1 MACPMK
7 VYFDLGTL
15 SDRVLNLLLRG
26 SGEGDRPKSQLVR
39 AIADEMTRELLMRQ
53 SSSAWPARKSFEIDC
68 GLDPSDTPAI
78 ADAIHNLIL
87 DITELER
94 AAALSPAGS
103 LEREELSAAAC
114 FLSCVGRAVAY
125 LPGAAI
131 AS

>member
-1 MACPMK
+1 MSYESLFRSRDA
-7 VYFDLGTL
+7 
-15 SDRVLNLLLRG
+15 
-26 SGEGDRPKSQLVR
+26 Q
-39 AIADEMTRELLMRQ
+39 RQ
-53 SSSAWPARKSFEIDC
+53 SSEFATQGQRRRRSPRVAARARDRRRNDSRATHAAELERLAGAQSFEIDC

>member
-1 MACPMK
+1 MRITIDFP
-7 VYFDLGTL
+7 LGTL
-15 SDRVLNLLLRG
+15 SDRVLNMLLRG
-26 SGEGDRPKSQLVR
+26 SSEGGRPKSELVR

-53 SSSAWPARKSFEIDC
+53 SSSAWPARTEFSIEC
-68 GLDPSDTPAI
+68 GIEPGDTPAI

-114 FLSCVGRAVAY
+114 FLSCVGRSLAY